1 VFQNAQRLIYQPL
14 ATIKMKEINEDNIK
28 EINSW
33 VSQLIKNIEY
43 FNEDSFEIEL
53 GEETIYIP
61 LPGEDEGE
69 SYNIDDFLDFAW
81 EMSGFKIIDN
91 GRIQTTSKSYQ
102 IIKAESEDLEYYLKN
117 TSEFYQEINGIELR
131 IVEAPI
137 VIAIACTELGSYHED
152 FGTYYENYL
161 TIEIQYEDK
170 REKLTEVEETE
181 LIYSY
186 LFEIADSTSLIF
198 HLSKIREN
206 DLELEEKIE
215 EIIYS
220 EGTISEN
227 KKVDEEYIL
236 KPLLSFSES
245 MKLYVSALQTN
256 DRELRLL
263 NFYKI
268 LEYYAPIVINID
280 AYELLAKKLDSPK
293 VLKPNRKYLKS
304 IFDLINSTNQRLRDS
319 ELIKSV
325 FNTCFDIVDTFD
337 YLPDSI
343 KTKVLGTIKE
353 KELNYETKNEKISQV
368 ANMVA
373 TILYSTRNQVVHAKS
388 NFEPTGNECL
398 YKDIEQ
404 LNEFLKE
411 ITARTIRWYTKLS
424 DIQK

>member
-1 VFQNAQRLIYQPL
+1 
-14 ATIKMKEINEDNIK
+14 MKEINEDNIE

-43 FNEDSFEIEL
+43 FDEDSFEIEL
-53 GEETIYIP
+53 GEETIHIP
-61 LPGEDEGE
+61 LPGEDAGE
-69 SYNIDDFLDFAW
+69 SYDINEFLNFGW

-117 TSEFYQEINGIELR
+117 TSEFYQRINGIELR

-137 VIAIACTELGSYHED
+137 LIAIACTELGSYHKD
-152 FGTYYENYL
+152 FGTNYENYL

-186 LFEIADSTSLIF
+186 LFEIADSTGLIF
-198 HLSKIREN
+198 YLSKIREN
-206 DLELEEKIE
+206 DPELEEKIE

-220 EGTISEN
+220 DGITPEN
-227 KKVDEEYIL
+227 KKNDDEYIL
-236 KPLLSFSES
+236 KPLLSFNES
-245 MKLYVSALQTN
+245 MKLYVSALQTT
-256 DRELRLL
+256 DKELRLL

-268 LEYYAPIVINID
+268 LEYYAPIVINMD
-280 AYELLAKKLDSPK
+280 AFELLAKKLDSPR

-304 IFDLINSTNQRLRDS
+304 IFDLVNSTNQRLRDS

-325 FNTCFDIVDTFD
+325 FNTCFDIIDTFD
-337 YLPDSI
+337 YLPNSI
-343 KTKVLGTIKE
+343 KTKVLGAIKE
-353 KELNYETKNEKISQV
+353 KELNYEIKSEKISQV
-368 ANMVA
+368 ANMIA

-388 NFEPTGNECL
+388 NFSATGNECL
-398 YKDIEQ
+398 HKDIEQ